1 MRGMRIAGALV
12 AAGLIASAAGTASAQ
27 QTKPGCTDNSR
38 ECIVKAV
45 DSYYDAMQNHNGKL
59 AWFAPNIRRTLIGL
73 PNNSGEDFIMEGEK
87 TIRES
92 LDRAP
97 HQTHLDHRYWV
108 DEKARTVN
116 ALMLTTLHDRV
127 STIHVAERFTVDKGL
142 ITEIEAVFYIDTTT
156 REGTTGWPMHPPK
169 K

>member
-12 AAGLIASAAGTASAQ
+12 AAGLIAGAAGTAAAQ

-38 ECIVKAV
+38 ECIVRAV

-59 AWFAPNIRRTLIGL
+59 AWFAPTIRRTLIGL

-108 DEKARTVN
+108 DEKERTVN

-127 STIHVAERFTVDKGL
+127 STIHVAERFKVDKGL